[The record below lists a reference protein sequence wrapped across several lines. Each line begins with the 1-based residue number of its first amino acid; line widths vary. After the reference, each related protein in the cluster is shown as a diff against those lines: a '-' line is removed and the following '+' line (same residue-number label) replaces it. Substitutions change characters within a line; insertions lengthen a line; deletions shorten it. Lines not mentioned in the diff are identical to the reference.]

1 MKKVYNYTILNEF
14 LNIQATPQEITKR
27 LSEIA
32 INYATTTNEMALED
46 MRNDLGF
53 LRLMINC
60 FESIIEKEG

>member
-14 LNIQATPQEITKR
+14 LNIQATPQEIVKR

-32 INYATTTNEMALED
+32 INYAATTNEMALED

-60 FESIIEKEG
+60 FESIIEKED

>member
-14 LNIQATPQEITKR
+14 LNIQATPQEIVKR

-32 INYATTTNEMALED
+32 INYAATTNEMALED

-60 FESIIEKEG
+60 FESIIEKEN